1 MKILFFSPNSGSPQ
15 HGMVFRNY
23 SWAREWV
30 RQGHEVTI
38 VTSSFTHSRSMNPE
52 IRGRIGEEMI
62 DGIRY
67 IWVWGNR
74 YNYSNP
80 VARLLAMGV
89 FTLQCLLLPLPVKK
103 DFDLVISSSPHPFT
117 IYPAKLYAKKC
128 TAKLIY
134 DIRDLWPLTLI
145 KLGKISERNPVIVM
159 MSWAEKFACRHADLV
174 TAVPRNCE
182 NYLRKQGLP
191 AGKFLPVANGALMD
205 QEELPL
211 PETHRNFMQ
220 KLKKKG
226 VFIVG
231 YAGTLGLSNALHIL
245 IEAAAKTDK
254 KIHVILMGHGGYADD
269 LKMQAEKLG
278 VADRVHFLPP
288 VMRTQVQ
295 PFLRGI
301 DLAYVGLED
310 TPLYQLGA
318 SLTKLNDYML
328 AAKPTLY
335 AGNDPG
341 NAIEASGAGF
351 ICPPADVSKIAE
363 LLNHAASMPPSELR
377 TLGEK
382 GHDWLLQNNLVSQ
395 QLKQILAKIAA

>member
-1 MKILFFSPNSGSPQ
+1 MKILFFSPNSGSPK

-30 RQGHEVTI
+30 RQGHDVTI
-38 VTSSFTHSRSMNPE
+38 VTSSFTHSRSINPD
-52 IRGRIGEEMI
+52 IKGRIDEEMI

-80 VARLLAMGV
+80 IMRLLAMAV
-89 FTLQCLLLPLPVKK
+89 FTLQCLLLSLPVKK
-103 DFDLVISSSPHPFT
+103 DFDIIISSSPHPFT
-117 IYPAKLYAKKC
+117 IYPAKLYAQRCK
-128 TAKLIY
+128 AKLIY

-145 KLGKISERNPVIVM
+145 KLGKISERNPIVVM

-182 NYLRKQGLP
+182 NYLRTQGLP
-191 AGKFLPVANGALMD
+191 ADKFLPVANGALTD

-211 PETHRNFMQ
+211 PETHRDFMQ
-220 KLKKKG
+220 KLKEKG
-226 VFIVG
+226 AFIVG

-245 IEAAAKTDK
+245 IDAATQTDK
-254 KIHVILMGHGGYADD
+254 KIHIVLMGHGGHMDD
-269 LKMQAEKLG
+269 LRAQAERLHI
-278 VADRVHFLPP
+278 ADRVHFLPS
-288 VMRTQVQ
+288 VTRAQV
-295 PFLRGI
+295 PSFLRQI

-335 AGNDPG
+335 AGNDPD

-351 ICPPADVSKIAE
+351 ICPPADIHTIAE
-363 LLNHAASMPPSELR
+363 LLNRAASMPPSELQA
-377 TLGEK
+377 LGKK

-395 QLKQILAKIAA
+395 QVKQILAKLVI